1 MSKVRQLPGGGRAV
15 EVEPARLAGWF
26 ERFAGQHGGAA
37 WTESTA
43 QRVTVGAA
51 DGATAAVTVP
61 FGSLAAPRGVVD
73 GLAVDALVAHLRRSR
88 RLGLVLVR
96 RGAHSIGIVVD
107 GDVVRSNTDRHLMQG
122 RSKAGGWSQQRF
134 ARRRAGQSRNALRSA
149 ADAVAELLVPEQDRL
164 DGLVLGG
171 DRDALATLRG
181 DPRLAALLVRAEP
194 RVLDVPEPRRSVLD
208 EAARRALSVEVE
220 VRDPM

>member
-15 EVEPARLAGWF
+15 EVEAERLAGWF
-26 ERFAGQHGGAA
+26 ERFAGQHGGVA